1 MMSKNSVGN
10 IIKIAAVVVAVLG
23 VAGSFVFGDTFS
35 IIDSES
41 LFLAEEKFNWGVAL
55 GGIFCTALSTVI
67 LYGFGEII
75 SLLQDSV
82 DTQKSILKNLPD
94 IQNAEVEEN
103 GPAEI
108 NIPTADKSFSPVEQ
122 TPGQKVV
129 PLQTNLQSE
138 IQCPVCGQKQ
148 RSTMSKCVKC
158 GAEFTDK

>member
-1 MMSKNSVGN
+1 MSKNSVSN

-23 VAGSFVFGDTFS
+23 VAGSFILGDTFS
-35 IIDSES
+35 IVDSES

-82 DTQKSILKNLPD
+82 DTQKSIMEKLSDSKGTKESADNPL
-94 IQNAEVEEN
+94 QNSANSVENAETTVDYS
-103 GPAEI
+103 A
-108 NIPTADKSFSPVEQ
+108 
-122 TPGQKVV
+122 GQKVS

-148 RSTMSKCVKC
+148 RSTMAKCVKC
-158 GAEFTDK
+158 GAEFVTK